1 MKSGDVYRY
10 VFVKFA
16 FERPAWY
23 LDPTDSVE
31 EKDFVLVPYGYRQ
44 LEGEAGTVVR
54 CIYPYV
60 PYDGKNLKEIISIT
74 ERRGT
79 PKNK

>member
-10 VFVKFA
+10 VLVKFA

-31 EKDFVLVPYGYRQ
+31 EKDFVLVH
-44 LEGEAGTVVR
+44 TVTA
-54 CIYPYV
+54 
-60 PYDGKNLKEIISIT
+60 NLKERW
-74 ERRGT
+74 EQ
-79 PKNK
+79 

>member
-1 MKSGDVYRY
+1 MKSGEAYRY
-10 VFVKFA
+10 VLVKFA
-16 FERPAWY
+16 FKEPLWY
-23 LDPTDSVE
+23 WDSTDSVE

-79 PKNK
+79 PKE

>member
-16 FERPAWY
+16 FKEPLWY

-44 LEGEAGTVVR
+44 LEGEVGTVVR

-79 PKNK
+79 PKK